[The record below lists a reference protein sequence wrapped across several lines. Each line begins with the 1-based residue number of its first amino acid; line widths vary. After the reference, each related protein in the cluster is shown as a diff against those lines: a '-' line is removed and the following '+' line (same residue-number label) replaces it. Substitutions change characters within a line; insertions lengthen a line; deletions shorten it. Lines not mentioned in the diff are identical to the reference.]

1 MEHSRLER
9 KQQAGTLL
17 GYCARCTICS
27 MTPQPGQRIT
37 WRSKEHRNL
46 WSLAAPACLKMLLLV
61 ETVEQKT
68 WANYSREFSEEC
80 MLFFKSL
87 ASKPLERNPLKYP
100 VVWYLSSLHPRIG
113 LDPETALSF
122 FEKLLQKLLSCRWLS
137 AEKCDEA
144 KLEFSTF
151 AVWS

>member
-1 MEHSRLER
+1 
-9 KQQAGTLL
+9 
-17 GYCARCTICS
+17 
-27 MTPQPGQRIT
+27 
-37 WRSKEHRNL
+37 
-46 WSLAAPACLKMLLLV
+46 
-61 ETVEQKT
+61 
-68 WANYSREFSEEC
+68 

-144 KLEFSTF
+144 KLEFSTLLSEANKYHSTAF
-151 AVWS
+151 KTVKETERVDVFYAKLLGEDEKYRNLWAVMKLVFVLSHGQADIERGF